1 MSTPTDANDAKAL
14 LCDRAARVA
23 EMASTD
29 REASGHL
36 ARYWWF
42 LSGER
47 IFSASVLQLSDS
59 TVATLLRNPHEDF
72 EQKQCC
78 CSLLM

>member
-1 MSTPTDANDAKAL
+1 MSIPTDANDAKTL

-23 EMASTD
+23 EMASTA

-42 LSGER
+42 LSGECYL
-47 IFSASVLQLSDS
+47 SASVL
-59 TVATLLRNPHEDF
+59 TVI
-72 EQKQCC
+72 
-78 CSLLM
+78 